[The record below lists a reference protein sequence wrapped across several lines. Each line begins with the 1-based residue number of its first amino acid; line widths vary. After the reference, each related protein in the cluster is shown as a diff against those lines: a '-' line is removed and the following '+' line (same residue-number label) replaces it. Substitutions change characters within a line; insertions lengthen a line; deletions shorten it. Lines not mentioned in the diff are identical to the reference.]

1 MSLATCHEIST
12 TAYQGACRR
21 DYFRVTSWLP
31 VRLTGLNHEEATKL
45 TLELNLP
52 AEESASLADHQVE
65 ARLCQIEHK
74 LDLLL
79 ERAGFDV
86 ALPLSQTQKREVE
99 LSGSGIRVEADE
111 NYRVGDLVKVELYLP
126 EERGRSICLLGRIIT
141 GNDERSQ
148 DSKLG
153 VALVFQTIRDR
164 DREAIVRHAYE
175 VQRLSLGRA
184 ARRDHLR

>member
-1 MSLATCHEIST
+1 MSLATSREINT
-12 TAYQGACRR
+12 TTYQGACRR

-31 VRLTGLNHEEATKL
+31 VRLTGLDHEEATKL

-52 AEESASLADHQVE
+52 GEESASLSDRQLE

-86 ALPLSQTQKREVE
+86 ELPLSQTKKREVE
-99 LSGSGIRVEADE
+99 LSGSGIRVEADG

-126 EERGRSICLLGRIIT
+126 EERGRSICLLGRIIV
-141 GNDERSQ
+141 GNEARCQ

-153 VALVFQTIRDR
+153 VALVFQSIRDG

-184 ARRDHLR
+184 SRRDHLR